1 MRTKPVKVSFLDEE
15 QRAAVSKY
23 AFGQGLE
30 VHEFLLMAAE
40 NYIARNKQ
48 SATKAAQGARIYQER
63 MGRAS
68 AVQQKPN
75 AGEISYLN
83 EPNKL
88 LKEAESR
95 DKADSRPR
103 NPPQEPTTG
112 ARFIAVGTF
121 VDDPEIQA
129 RLERLGY

>member
-1 MRTKPVKVSFLDEE
+1 MRTKPVKVSFLDEA

-40 NYIARNKQ
+40 NYMARNKQ
-48 SATKAAQGARIYQER
+48 SAAKAAQGARIYQER
-63 MGRAS
+63 LGRAS

-75 AGEISYLN
+75 ADVSSYLN
-83 EPNKL
+83 EPTKL
-88 LKEAESR
+88 LKEAEAR
-95 DKADSRPR
+95 EKADSHPR
-103 NPPQEPTTG
+103 NPPPEPTPG

>member
-40 NYIARNKQ
+40 NYMARNKQ
-48 SATKAAQGARIYQER
+48 SASKAAQGARIYQER
-63 MGRAS
+63 LGRAS
-68 AVQQKPN
+68 AVQQKPDPVESEWID
-75 AGEISYLN
+75 EIEKRL
-83 EPNKL
+83 E
-88 LKEAESR
+88 EAEAR
-95 DKADSRPR
+95 EKVDSRPR
-103 NPPQEPTTG
+103 NPPPEPTPG

>member
-1 MRTKPVKVSFLDEE
+1 MRTKPVKVSFLDEA

-63 MGRAS
+63 MERAS
-68 AVQQKPN
+68 AVQQKPSED
-75 AGEISYLN
+75 GFSYLN
-83 EPNKL
+83 ESNKL
-88 LKEAESR
+88 LKEAEAR
-95 DKADSRPR
+95 EKADSHPR
-103 NPPQEPTTG
+103 NPPPEPTAG